1 MNCFLFVR
9 LWKQVLVDVC
19 LMLIDSLNDARK
31 VKAMVAAEN
40 LRLYMVQL
48 DKWGFLNEFG

>member
-1 MNCFLFVR
+1 M
-9 LWKQVLVDVC
+9 
-19 LMLIDSLNDARK
+19 IASLDDARK

-48 DKWGFLNEFG
+48 DKLGLLNEFG

>member
-1 MNCFLFVR
+1 
-9 LWKQVLVDVC
+9 VLVDVC

-40 LRLYMVQL
+40 LRLYIAQL

>member
-9 LWKQVLVDVC
+9 LWKQVL
-19 LMLIDSLNDARK
+19 K

-48 DKWGFLNEFG
+48 DKWGLLNEFG